1 MNRRTAIC
9 ILILLILHGVRL
21 FSQIEEPQ
29 PTKFLVIS
37 IPTYSGSDLG
47 IQEIINGY
55 MKFELQRAG
64 LLTVIESNIPEGLIS
79 DVSAGNDSRVGEALV
94 SRGETAAA
102 DFVIACIYDRIVNTI
117 QMTFYLYDVS
127 RGQLIATA
135 VRKRKQTLLV
145 EWSIAGVITN
155 FLAEIE
161 DRLVFA
167 DEDAIPEEQAEE
179 SAQSLS
185 ISTESQS
192 ETTSDSEQV
201 AQTTESTPQTISPP
215 YLDDISKRFEIIG
228 GMAPFVLVGKT
239 SDYARVGWNTGLS
252 MGYRFIGD
260 QTQVILAVSTGVCSF
275 IAESAATR
283 SRVFLVPLAARI
295 NLRTTPSRL
304 GFLIHLAGGPAA
316 FLASQDQGEYR
327 FKLVPYATSGIG
339 IDIPILNR
347 LGLLIDLSF
356 SVYFEG
362 SQPVMGYAPSA
373 NVYYRF

>member
-1 MNRRTAIC
+1 MNRRAAIF
-9 ILILLILHGVRL
+9 ILILLIFHGVRL

-29 PTKFLVIS
+29 PTMFLVIS

-55 MKFELQRAG
+55 IKFELQRAD
-64 LLTVIESNIPEGLIS
+64 LLTVTEANIPEGLIR
-79 DVSAGNDSRVGEALV
+79 DVSASNEARITESMI
-94 SRGETAAA
+94 SRGETAKV
-102 DFVIACIYDRIVNTI
+102 DFVVACIYDRIGSTI
-117 QMTFYLYDVS
+117 RTNFSLYDVES
-127 RGQLIATA
+127 GQLISTA
-135 VRKRKQTLLV
+135 VKERKQTLLV
-145 EWSIAGVITN
+145 EWSIADVITH
-155 FLAEIE
+155 FLAKIE
-161 DRLVFA
+161 DRLVFVDEVATPGSKSSA
-167 DEDAIPEEQAEE
+167 DETVPTPAEIID
-179 SAQSLS
+179 SA
-185 ISTESQS
+185 
-192 ETTSDSEQV
+192 
-201 AQTTESTPQTISPP
+201 PQRTSPP
-215 YLDDISKRFEIIG
+215 YLDDISKRYEIVG
-228 GMAPFVLVGKT
+228 GIAPFVLVGKT
-239 SDYARVGWNTGLS
+239 SDYARVGLNTGLS

-275 IAESAATR
+275 TAESTANR
-283 SRVFLVPLAARI
+283 FRILLVPLAARI

-316 FLASQDQGEYR
+316 FLVSPDQSEYR

-339 IDIPILNR
+339 VDIPLSSR

>member
-1 MNRRTAIC
+1 MNRKTAIC

-37 IPTYSGSDLG
+37 IPTYSGSDPG
-47 IQEIINGY
+47 IQVIMNGY
-55 MKFELQRAG
+55 IKFELQRARLAVVTESTIPDG
-64 LLTVIESNIPEGLIS
+64 LMS
-79 DVSAGNDSRVGEALV
+79 DISAGNDSRVGEALV

-102 DFVIACIYDRIVNTI
+102 NFVVACIYDRIANTI

-135 VRKRKQTLLV
+135 LRKRKQTLLV
-145 EWSIAGVITN
+145 EWSIADVITN

-161 DRLVFA
+161 DRLVFVDEVATPGSKSSA
-167 DEDAIPEEQAEE
+167 DETVPTPAEIID
-179 SAQSLS
+179 SA
-185 ISTESQS
+185 
-192 ETTSDSEQV
+192 
-201 AQTTESTPQTISPP
+201 PQRTSPP
-215 YLDDISKRFEIIG
+215 YLDDISKRYEIVG
-228 GMAPFVLVGKT
+228 GIAPFVLVGKT
-239 SDYARVGWNTGLS
+239 SDYARVGLNTGLS

-275 IAESAATR
+275 TAESTANR
-283 SRVFLVPLAARI
+283 FRILLVPLAARI

-316 FLASQDQGEYR
+316 FLVSPDQSEYR

-339 IDIPILNR
+339 VDIPLSSR